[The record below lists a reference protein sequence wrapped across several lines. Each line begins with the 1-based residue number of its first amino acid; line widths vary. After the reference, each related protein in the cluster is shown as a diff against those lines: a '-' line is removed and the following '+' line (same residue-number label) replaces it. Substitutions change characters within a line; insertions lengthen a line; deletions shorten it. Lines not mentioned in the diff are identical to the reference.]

1 MADPQPSAPTE
12 LTARADIAPPAV
24 KGKFLWASG
33 AKLLVRGVTYGTF
46 APNQEGGQYPDA
58 QQVHRDFQR
67 MTAHAINAIR
77 TYTVPPTWI
86 LDLAHRYGMYVLVGL
101 PWEQHVAFLDDRRL
115 ARSIEG
121 RVRSDVESCGG
132 HPAVLAYVVG
142 NEIPSSIVR
151 WHGRARTEKFI
162 GRLCAAVKDVDPSAL
177 VTYANYPST
186 EYLDPPLSD
195 FVCFNVFLEAE
206 QRLAAYLARLQNIA
220 GDRPLIISELGLDS
234 RRHGDLTQALS
245 IRSQLTTVL
254 EAGCAGAF
262 VFSWTDE
269 WHRNGVAV
277 DDWDFGLVRRSGQP
291 KPALA
296 AVGEAYAEAPFSEQT
311 SNWPSISVV
320 VCTHNGAATLD
331 ECLTGLAD
339 VDYPDFEV
347 IVVDDGSSDDS
358 AEIAA
363 RHRVRLI
370 RTEPQGL
377 SSARNAGLAVAR
389 SEIVAYVD
397 DDAWPDRDWL
407 KYLALSFMR
416 SNYAGIGGP
425 NIPPPDEGVIPQS
438 IARAPGGPIHVMLSD
453 LEAEHIPGCNMAF
466 RRSALEAVGGFD
478 SQFWVAGDDV
488 DMCWRLQAMGWT
500 LGFSPAAMVWHRRRR
515 SVRAYLRQQAGY
527 GKAEALLERK
537 WPEHYNGGGHVKW
550 AGRVYS
556 GRALQPN
563 SNSFRIYYGL
573 WGTAM
578 FQSIY
583 ERRAGWIASLP
594 LMPQSYLL
602 MVTMAL
608 LIAGGLLWPPLLIRL
623 PGIGLPVP
631 LLLLTGAMLALAG
644 QAVVAGWHAFP
655 NGLTLRAATSFLY
668 LAQPVARLW
677 GRVRHGL
684 TPWRRRGRPHL
695 GAPWP
700 HNGRIWSEAWQPLGA
715 WARGTER
722 ELQSRGVE
730 TRRGSAFDR
739 WDVEVDSGMLAAVR
753 LRLGVEEHGHGH
765 QLVRARWWPR
775 LSGLAA
781 GLVISC
787 AGLNAV
793 ALLGRANIAT
803 VIALSTVLGFL
814 LLRLVVDI
822 ATAMGIC
829 DRAFSAMAVTERPS
843 MSPDRAPSADRR
855 IGVRVVAPPE
865 VAEE

>member
-1 MADPQPSAPTE
+1 MADPQPSVLAE
-12 LTARADIAPPAV
+12 RVARGVFAPPTV
-24 KGKFLWASG
+24 QGKFLWSDG
-33 AKLLVRGVTYGTF
+33 NKFLIRGVTYGTF
-46 APNQEGGQYPDA
+46 APNQLGEQFPEPKL
-58 QQVHRDFQR
+58 VHRDFQR
-67 MTAHAINAIR
+67 MTRHAINAVR
-77 TYTVPPTWI
+77 TYTVPPDWF
-86 LDLAHRYGMYVLVGL
+86 LDLAHRYGIRVLVGL
-101 PWEQHVAFLDDRRL
+101 PWEQHVAFLDDRKL
-115 ARSIEG
+115 SRSIEE
-121 RVRSDVESCGG
+121 RVRGDVEGCAG
-132 HPAVLAYVVG
+132 HPAVLAYVAG
-142 NEIPSSIVR
+142 NEIPASIVR
-151 WHGRARTEKFI
+151 WHGRPRTEAFI
-162 GRLCAAVKDVDPSAL
+162 GRLCFAVKDADPTAL

-186 EYLDPPLSD
+186 EYLDPQYVD

-206 QRLAAYLARLQNIA
+206 DRLAAYLARLQNIA
-220 GDRPLIISELGLDS
+220 GDRPLVIGELGLDS
-234 RRHGDLTQALS
+234 RRNGVVTQAQS
-245 IRSQLTTVL
+245 VRSQLTTVL
-254 EAGCAGAF
+254 QAGCAGAF

-277 DDWDFGLVRRSGQP
+277 DDWDFGLVRRNGQP

-311 SNWPSISVV
+311 SDWPSISVV

-331 ECLTGLAD
+331 ECLRGLAV
-339 VDYPDFEV
+339 VDYPDFEA

-363 RHRVRLI
+363 RHGVRLI

-377 SSARNAGLAVAR
+377 SSARNAGLSVAR
-389 SEIVAYVD
+389 GEIVAYLD

-407 KYLALSFMR
+407 RYLALGFMR
-416 SNYAGIGGP
+416 SAHAGIGGP
-425 NIPPPDEGVIPQS
+425 NIPPPNEGLVSQS

-556 GRALQPN
+556 GRALQP
-563 SNSFRIYYGL
+563 SGSRFRIYYGP

-578 FQSIY
+578 FQSVY
-583 ERRAGWIASLP
+583 EQRVGWIASLP

-602 MVTMAL
+602 MLTMAL

-631 LLLLTGAMLALAG
+631 LLLLTAAMLALAG
-644 QAVVAGWHAFP
+644 QAIVAGWRAFP
-655 NGLTLRAATSFLY
+655 SGLRHRAVTSFLY

-684 TPWRRRGRPHL
+684 TPWRRRIRPRL

-700 HNGRIWSEAWQPLGA
+700 HSARIWSETWQPVSA

-730 TRRGSAFDR
+730 TRRGNAFDR
-739 WDVEVDSGMLAAVR
+739 WDVEIDSGLLVAVR
-753 LRLGVEEHGHGH
+753 LRLAVEEHGHGH

-775 LSGLAA
+775 LSGLAYA
-781 GLVISC
+781 LVISC
-787 AGLNAV
+787 GGLDAL
-793 ALLGRANIAT
+793 ALLGQANIAT
-803 VIALSTVLGFL
+803 VIALSSVLAFL
-814 LLRLVVDI
+814 LLRLAIDV
-822 ATAMGIC
+822 ATVMGIC
-829 DRAFSAMAVTERPS
+829 DRAFSAMVATERIANEPPQAS
-843 MSPDRAPSADRR
+843 SPDHR
-855 IGVRVVAPPE
+855 IGMRVVTDVE